1 MWVIFPRVSDLC
13 GAMLSH
19 AEGKTP
25 VTSTLSLDEVAAML
39 KTTAETVSD
48 CIRHRGLPA
57 AKIGRAWVRVDDDV
71 ISWLRQ
77 QYPRVDDL
85 AAPAGTAARARRS
98 VAADALDKVLAP
110 KSRAAHGRATP

>member
-1 MWVIFPRVSDLC
+1 
-13 GAMLSH
+13 MLSQ
-19 AEGKTP
+19 AEGMTH
-25 VTSTLSLDEVAAML
+25 VTSTLSLDQAAVML
-39 KTTAETVSD
+39 KTTPETVSE

-57 AKIGRAWVRVDDDV
+57 AKIGRAWVLVDDDV

-77 QYPRVDDL
+77 QYPRADDL

-98 VAADALDKVLAP
+98 LAADALDKVLAP